1 MFLFTTAST
10 KTGIVGSL
18 SDSIKGI
25 VPGEVEGVLNIL
37 GLPFYGPHNG
47 KDVTGQFFSPETDF
61 LEDEIPFPPVFYYHG
76 ARSKSRPVR
85 IGRVVGRWP
94 SEKGVWFRVILDMS
108 LPESVRMWASA
119 KAETA
124 YASTG
129 AVPASID
136 IDRETGWIKQWLVG
150 ELSLIDEDESV
161 GRRPANYYAIARP
174 ASDAWIKSLNP
185 GILESLQHRFDDVF
199 KGNFLT
205 EEKDM
210 SVKVVMNGKEMTP
223 SEKCDS
229 CLEHNGVAYRRV
241 DSEKCMGCTDAG
253 KCPDCFKAVPTCDC
267 KGCQEKGECP
277 CGPDCPCNKG
287 DSKMNEEEV
296 RKDVK
301 TSTPNT
307 PIVDVK
313 SAPSTED
320 VRVTSL
326 QAEIRS
332 LKMNMSAQ
340 ESATWIK
347 TQIQAGRVSPGEEP
361 ALMSLMAQAYQADSE
376 AKSGNGSL
384 LSSLKKFVE
393 ARPTVSQMA
402 TDARVISGAPSGRP
416 EDRVD
421 QAYMDRMKAMI

>member
-1 MFLFTTAST
+1 
-10 KTGIVGSL
+10 
-18 SDSIKGI
+18 
-25 VPGEVEGVLNIL
+25 
-37 GLPFYGPHNG
+37 
-47 KDVTGQFFSPETDF
+47 
-61 LEDEIPFPPVFYYHG
+61 
-76 ARSKSRPVR
+76 
-85 IGRVVGRWP
+85 
-94 SEKGVWFRVILDMS
+94 
-108 LPESVRMWASA
+108 
-119 KAETA
+119 
-124 YASTG
+124 
-129 AVPASID
+129 
-136 IDRETGWIKQWLVG
+136 
-150 ELSLIDEDESV
+150 
-161 GRRPANYYAIARP
+161 
-174 ASDAWIKSLNP
+174 
-185 GILESLQHRFDDVF
+185 
-199 KGNFLT
+199 
-205 EEKDM
+205 
-210 SVKVVMNGKEMTP
+210 
-223 SEKCDS
+223 
-229 CLEHNGVAYRRV
+229 
-241 DSEKCMGCTDAG
+241 
-253 KCPDCFKAVPTCDC
+253 
-267 KGCQEKGECP
+267 
-277 CGPDCPCNKG
+277 
-287 DSKMNEEEV
+287 MNEEEV